1 MAGAGPPELGLILHA
16 ADAPT
21 REAAWERLIS
31 SHTRLLLAVSRSFGG
46 GHDAVMDR
54 YAAILE
60 KLRDQDFRRLRAFHP
75 GGAARFSTWVT
86 VTARRICLDEVR
98 ARYGRAREPEGG
110 AADDGARLARRRL
123 ADHLFEDLESAEVG
137 GDDTPAP
144 DAELMAAERRDALI
158 QALDALPPRDRL
170 ILTLRFEDD
179 LTALEIARTVGL
191 PTPFHVFRHLNRS
204 FAALRRALTAE
215 GIDGN

>member
-1 MAGAGPPELGLILHA
+1 MDGAGPPELGLILHA

-31 SHTRLLLAVSRSFGG
+31 SHTRLLLAVARSFGG
-46 GHDAVMDR
+46 GHDVVMDR

-60 KLRDQDFRRLRAFHP
+60 KLRDQEFRRLRAFHP
-75 GGAARFSTWVT
+75 GGSARFSTWVT
-86 VTARRICLDEVR
+86 VTARRICLDEIR
-98 ARYGRAREPEGG
+98 ARYGRTRDSEGVE
-110 AADDGARLARRRL
+110 ADHDTRLVRRRL
-123 ADHLFEDLESAEVG
+123 ADHLFESLESAEVG

-144 DAELMAAERRDALI
+144 DAELVAEERHEALMR
-158 QALDALPPRDRL
+158 ALNALPPRDRL
-170 ILTLRFEDD
+170 ILTLRFEDG

-204 FAALRRALTAE
+204 FAALRRALNAAGIE
-215 GIDGN
+215 GE